1 MFQMFD
7 RTKGYASKIVGK
19 PFELGLNDFDSVK
32 NLSQETIPKPV
43 LSGSTRCLGHRKRS
57 AEKSLPQR
65 RGGRNRF
72 HGPLRP

>member
-43 LSGSTRCLGHRKRS
+43 LIGDDVMKIPIS
-57 AEKSLPQR
+57 A
-65 RGGRNRF
+65 RNYSNCTVTT
-72 HGPLRP
+72 HLDYK